1 MAMRERGEMKALAFC
16 LMLFIASTAFG
27 QTSQRR
33 RQTSDSKGIEA
44 NCISTMIDKVPG
56 KVLNHYNNNGPD
68 DLIQV
73 FSNGKI
79 DVYTD
84 QTLINAYTSYPG
96 PYSGE
101 FAGPLYFAFRDE
113 TTRQAAIT
121 IIRDHRPANFLSAMT
136 SSASGGRT
144 LQDCAIIGAAGN
156 LSYLQYIAAD
166 VVFTKHGPGNVLL
179 PPGADM
185 PLQLLI
191 VSSALYLASPRCVC
205 LGAFD
210 KAIARSIPGEE
221 EYIDAL
227 DQTNSSLIVG
237 TYGGSNRD
245 EFMSIF
251 VDDPRKIDRTVL
263 PGYYQIN
270 EANATFLFR
279 SIMGAV
285 AKINEGR
292 QRNAVNHN
300 PPDDTHDVSSQPANP
315 YNVPTPAR
323 AKEVAKGQTIAQ
335 VQVILGPPER
345 ILDAGAV
352 LGSYSNTAVPAAKS
366 VYFYPNLKV
375 VFVNGKV
382 SEIQWQ

>member
-1 MAMRERGEMKALAFC
+1 MKALVVC

-27 QTSQRR
+27 QTPQRR
-33 RQTSDSKGIEA
+33 RQTSNSKAIEA
-44 NCISTMIDKVPG
+44 NCFSTMIDKVPA
-56 KVLNHYNNNGPD
+56 KVINQYSNTEPD

-79 DVYTD
+79 DVYAD
-84 QTLINAYTSYPG
+84 QTSINACASYPG

-121 IIRDHRPANFLSAMT
+121 TIRDHRPADFLSAMT

-156 LSYLQYIAAD
+156 LSYLQYIAVD

-210 KAIARSIPGEE
+210 KAIARSIPAEE

-227 DQTNSSLIVG
+227 NQMNSTLIFG

-251 VDDPRKIDRTVL
+251 VDDPSKIYKTAL
-263 PGYYQIN
+263 PGYYQID
-270 EANATFLFR
+270 EATAPFLFR

-300 PPDDTHDVSSQPANP
+300 PPDDTFDVSSQPTSP

-323 AKEVAKGQTIAQ
+323 AKEVTKGQAVAQ
-335 VQVILGPPER
+335 VQTILGPPEK
-345 ILDAGAV
+345 ILDVGAIIHK
-352 LGSYSNTAVPAAKS
+352 YSSTTVPVAKF

-375 VFVNGKV
+375 VFVDGKV